1 MSQKLKDVLT
11 PSAGPERIE
20 RQWTQLSG
28 RLRKRPLIGPWG
40 AAAVASTALALAVAL
55 LLPPPAPRSSTM
67 EGAELE
73 SGAAESAVAL
83 SDGSHIDLAPETRLS
98 VETSRGPDVRLQL
111 RKGRAR
117 FEVAPRKRG
126 RFVVAVGDVEVRVV
140 GTRFRVSKH
149 QAEVEVEVEHG
160 VVEVSQKGRLLQRL
174 GAGERLSAPIEP
186 GPELSPL
193 LAPAPAEPDSSAPD
207 PAEEALDPSQAELVE
222 LEVTPSEEPP
232 NDEAPPA
239 DRAQRPGRPKAP
251 RVEHHPEAK
260 TLFEEANVA
269 RRSGEVRAAAAS
281 YAALVTRFPRD
292 ARSGLAA
299 FELGRLRMDSLNDLA
314 GAVQALKAALARGPR
329 ASFAEDAL
337 ARLATAYDSLGQR
350 ADCDR
355 ARQEYLRRYPDGVH
369 KAALALRCGAH

>member
-55 LLPPPAPRSSTM
+55 LLPPPAPRGSTM

-98 VETSRGPDVRLQL
+98 VETSRGPEVRLQL
-111 RKGRAR
+111 RRGRAR

-126 RFVVAVGDVEVRVV
+126 RFVVAVGDVEVTVV
-140 GTRFRVSKH
+140 GTRFRVSKRA
-149 QAEVEVEVEHG
+149 AEVEVEVEHG
-160 VVEVSQKGRLLQRL
+160 VVEVSQRGRLLKRL
-174 GAGERLSAPIEP
+174 GAGEHLSAPIEP

-193 LAPAPAEPDSSAPD
+193 LTPVPAEQDPSAPG
-207 PAEEALDPSQAELVE
+207 PSEEALDPSQADVFEPE
-222 LEVTPSEEPP
+222 EATEEPP
-232 NDEAPPA
+232 EEAPPA
-239 DRAQRPGRPKAP
+239 DRAQRPGRPTPKA

-260 TLFEEANVA
+260 ALFEEANVA

-281 YAALVTRFPRD
+281 YAALVRRFPRD

-299 FELGRLRMDSLNDLA
+299 FELGRLRMDSLNDAA

-350 ADCDR
+350 ADCER

-369 KAALALRCGAH
+369 KATLALRCGAH

>member
-1 MSQKLKDVLT
+1 MSQKLKDVLA

-83 SDGSHIDLAPETRLS
+83 SDGSHIDLAPQTRLS
-98 VETSRGPDVRLQL
+98 VETSRGPEVRLEL
-111 RKGRAR
+111 RRGRAR

-126 RFVVAVGDVEVRVV
+126 RFVVAVGDVEVKVV
-140 GTRFRVSKH
+140 GTRFRVSK
-149 QAEVEVEVEHG
+149 QGTEVEVEVEHG
-160 VVEVSQKGRLLQRL
+160 VVEVSQKGRLLERL
-174 GAGERLSAPIEP
+174 GAGEHLSAAIEP

-193 LAPAPAEPDSSAPD
+193 LAPVPAEQAPD
-207 PAEEALDPSQAELVE
+207 PAEEALDPSQADLIEPE
-222 LEVTPSEEPP
+222 ETQAEEPP
-232 NDEAPPA
+232 PDEAPPA
-239 DRAQRPGRPKAP
+239 DRAQRPGRPTPKTP

-260 TLFEEANVA
+260 ALFEQANVS

-281 YAALVTRFPRD
+281 YAALVSRFPRD

-299 FELGRLRMDSLNDLA
+299 FELGRLRMDSLNDAA
-314 GAVQALKAALARGPR
+314 GAVEALKAALARGPR

-337 ARLATAYDSLGQR
+337 ARLATAYDSLGQK